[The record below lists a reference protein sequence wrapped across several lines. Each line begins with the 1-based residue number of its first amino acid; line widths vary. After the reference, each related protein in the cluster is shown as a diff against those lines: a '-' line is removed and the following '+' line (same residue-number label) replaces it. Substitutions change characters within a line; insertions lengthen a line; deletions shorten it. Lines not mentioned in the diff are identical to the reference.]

1 MSEAAMRATLQ
12 LLVVAGSL
20 EQRLGPT
27 LSSVH
32 GISLQ
37 EMLLLLN
44 LERSPLHRMRRV
56 DLAAAMNIGASSVSH
71 LGDPLEKDGLVRRE
85 VDTRDA
91 RVAYMVVT
99 EEGMIRLKEA
109 RVTLADLSSRLF
121 DERWTE
127 ADVQKFVLRLGQL
140 AYGSTSKVIG

>member
-71 LGDPLEKDGLVRRE
+71 LGDPLEKDGLVRPGYRL
-85 VDTRDA
+85 RA
-91 RVAYMVVT
+91 AYMVVT
-99 EEGMIRLKEA
+99 EEGMMRLKEA